1 MSLTGKKLLFLT
13 LMIFSAAKPFCQ
25 PSPDN
30 IYLSVTV
37 LNEQQQP
44 LESAIISLFRLADNT
59 LIKTELTNGEGKA
72 VLKNVLQDNYY
83 CVTSFAGYITDTT
96 SSFIINSTAKV
107 IDIILQSSSNTLK
120 DVTVITRKPFIQRE
134 QGKVLVNVDA
144 SPTNAGTSVL
154 DVLEKSPGV
163 TVDRNGTISL
173 QAKQGVLILIDGK
186 QTYLSGLDLTNLLA
200 SMSSSQVEQIEL
212 MTNPSARYDA
222 SGNAGIINIKTK
234 KNKQKGFNGNIT
246 AAYSQGRYPKT
257 NNSLVLNYRRG
268 KINTFLTYSYNFNR
282 YYSDLYAERKYMD
295 EGGKIIATLDQPT
308 YFTGTSKNNTL
319 KAGLDFYAS
328 SKTTLGVTLNG
339 ILAKRNGSSDATAT
353 WISPNG
359 NIDSSITTTG
369 NTDYHFTNGG
379 INLNARHTINKK
391 QEISADI
398 DWLYYDIKN
407 ELYFA
412 NSFPGAGGYTDASKG
427 DIPSTLKIFTAKA
440 DYTLQ
445 YHSNGKLEAGVK
457 SSHINTDNLAN
468 YDFFDGT
475 HWQPDYGK
483 SNHFLYTENI
493 YAAYASAEQKF
504 EKITMQLGLRYENTS
519 YEADQKGNAVRK
531 DSSFSRNYDGLF
543 PSGFITWQAD
553 SANGFTFTAGR
564 RIDRPAFQR
573 LNPFVFIVNKYTY
586 ETGNPY
592 FRPQYSWNLE
602 LSHQYKSFL
611 TTTLSY
617 SIIKD
622 YFSQLFLTDSSG
634 ILYYSQGNVG
644 KAYIA
649 GLSVSTQLSPFKWW
663 SFNGEVVSNYKKL
676 KGYVWNDYKSSVVQF
691 NVSMNNL
698 FTINDK
704 YTAELSGFYTGRSRN
719 DLQEALLP
727 TGQLNIGISRTVLKK
742 KGTIKLSFRD
752 IFHTQVMEGNTD
764 FQYADEYFII
774 RRDSRVVT
782 LAFTWRF
789 GNPGK
794 AQTRNSGADDEIQR
808 VNG

>member
-1 MSLTGKKLLFLT
+1 MLMFLLSAKL
-13 LMIFSAAKPFCQ
+13 FCQ
-25 PSPDN
+25 PSTEN
-30 IYLSVTV
+30 IYLSVSV

-44 LESAIISLFRLADNT
+44 LESAIISLFRSSDST
-59 LIKTELTNGEGKA
+59 LIKTELTDDKGKV
-72 VLKNVLQDNYY
+72 VLKNILQDNYY

-96 SSFIINSTAKV
+96 GSFVMNSAAKE
-107 IDIILQSSSNTLK
+107 IGITLQSSANTLSE
-120 DVTVITRKPFIQRE
+120 VTVTARKPFIQHE

-173 QAKQGVLILIDGK
+173 KAKQGVLILIDGK
-186 QTYLSGLDLTNLLA
+186 QTYLSGLDLNNLLA

-234 KNKQKGFNGNIT
+234 KSKQKGFNGNIT
-246 AAYSQGRYPKT
+246 AAYSQGRYPKS

-268 KINTFLTYSYNFNR
+268 KINTFLTYSYNYNR

-295 EGGKIIATLDQPT
+295 ESGKITAILDQPT
-308 YFTGTSKNNTL
+308 YFTGTSNNNTL

-328 SKTTLGVTLNG
+328 RKTTLGVMLNG

-353 WISPNG
+353 WINPNG
-359 NIDSSITTTG
+359 NIDSSLTTIS
-369 NTDYHFTNGG
+369 NTDYHFSNGG
-379 INLNARHTINKK
+379 INLNGKHSINKK
-391 QEISADI
+391 QQISADV
-398 DWLYYDIKN
+398 DWLHYDIKN
-407 ELYFA
+407 QLYFA
-412 NSFPGAGGYTDASKG
+412 NSLSGSGGYTDASKG

-440 DYTLQ
+440 DYTWQ
-445 YHSNGKLEAGVK
+445 YHSDGKMEAGMK

-475 HWQPDYGK
+475 GWKPDYGK
-483 SNHFLYTENI
+483 SNHFLYKENI
-493 YAAYASAEQKF
+493 YAVYASAEQQF
-504 EKITMQLGLRYENTS
+504 NKITMQLGLRYENTS
-519 YEADQKGNAVRK
+519 YEGEQKGNAVRK

-543 PSGFITWQAD
+543 PSGYITWQAD
-553 SANGFTFTAGR
+553 SVNSFTFTAGR

-644 KAYIA
+644 QAYIA
-649 GLSVSTQLSPFKWW
+649 GLSVSAQLSPFKWW
-663 SFNGEVVSNYKKL
+663 NFNGEVVSNYKKL
-676 KGYVWNDYKSSVVQF
+676 KGYVWNDYESSVVQF

-698 FTINDK
+698 FTIDDK

-727 TGQLNIGISRTVLKK
+727 TGQLNIGVSRTVLRK

-764 FQYADEYFII
+764 FEHADEYFII
-774 RRDSRVVT
+774 RRDSRVIT

-789 GNPGK
+789 GGTMK
-794 AQTRNSGADDEIQR
+794 SQIRHSGADDEIER